1 MSGALK
7 YKIVG
12 GIDVDSAEG
21 QKLATL
27 GQAEVDIACK
37 EMPGLMAC
45 ISEFGESKPLK
56 GARIAGCLVR
66 GFFFFF
72 FFLEKRM
79 GCLRNVL
86 VHIFFFF
93 FVFCLFFFFPLY
105 VLSPGPPPP
114 IWCCFYST

>member
-72 FFLEKRM
+72 FFFLKPLGVF
-79 GCLRNVL
+79 GCVL
-86 VHIFFFF
+86 GGVFFFF
-93 FVFCLFFFFPLY
+93 FFFTTECVF
-105 VLSPGPPPP
+105 
-114 IWCCFYST
+114 